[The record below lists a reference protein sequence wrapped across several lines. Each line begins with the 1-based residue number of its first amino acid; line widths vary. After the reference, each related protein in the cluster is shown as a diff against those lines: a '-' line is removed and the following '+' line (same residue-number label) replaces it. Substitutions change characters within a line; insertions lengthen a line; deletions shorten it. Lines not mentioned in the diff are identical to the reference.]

1 MRNCVQSWWKAVL
14 ERYSRPEMARVWTLE
29 NKFRLWLEV
38 EILACEAWAR
48 LGRIPAEAAE
58 KIRAGARFSVQRILE
73 LEKSTRHDVIA
84 FTRCV
89 AESLGPE
96 SRYLHYG
103 LTSSDVVD
111 TAASCQLAEAVDII
125 DAGLAGLLEV
135 LARQADK
142 HRYTVMMGRT
152 HGVHAEPVTL
162 GLKFALWYQEFLR
175 QRRRL
180 AAARKEVAVGKLS
193 GAVGSFANIPP
204 EIEAYVCAKL
214 GLEPAPVS
222 SQVLQRDRHAAL
234 MTTLALIAA
243 SIEKVAL
250 EIRNLQR
257 TETREVEEPFYPGQ
271 KGSSAM
277 PHKRNPVGCEQL
289 CGLARVVRANSLAA
303 LENVALWHERDISH
317 SSAERVIL
325 PDSTIL
331 VDYMVHRLTD
341 ILRDLHVYPEQMQKN
356 IALSRGLTF
365 SGSLLLALVDKGL
378 TREEAYDLVQAA
390 AMQVWQ
396 GGGSLRQVAAEQPRL
411 RELLTEQ
418 ELDAI
423 FDLRRLLARVDDIL
437 ARAGIEKGRG

>member
-1 MRNCVQSWWKAVL
+1 VL

-331 VDYMVHRLTD
+331 VDYMVHRLAD